1 MNDLP
6 LVYRGDYRLMQFSQP
21 PVATFSAGK
30 NIGTLIGRTKA
41 VNWFVPLIRLS
52 KIRGQLHGDGSFN
65 SAEGP

>member
-1 MNDLP
+1 MNDLL
-6 LVYRGDYRLMQFSQP
+6 LVYRGDYLLMEFSQP

-30 NIGTLIGRTKA
+30 NISTLIGRTEA
-41 VNWFVPLIRLS
+41 VNWFVPLKQMS